1 MLAPAHS
8 RHLVLSA
15 SGCEV
20 PGHRGWERFHKAPYV
35 VWQVEALSNSGS
47 APLEPLTLGKVPP
60 QPPLPSCEDSV
71 GQWCHHFTPEDTA
84 GWVPACGPRCPL
96 GWGWL
101 RCPGPGCVSRLS
113 VARIGGGVGDSAH
126 RGPCGDGAGDS
137 RGPSASHLF
146 SPPSL
151 TPCSRRQQ
159 DCVRLSGGPDVSG
172 AVAPYGQGH
181 IQDLGRCPPRA
192 SPASALTCVPWHI
205 PVILSLCNK
214 GIGNWLFNFHFL
226 VKRPQEEGDRWA

>member
-35 VWQVEALSNSGS
+35 VWQVEARSNAGS

-60 QPPLPSCEDSV
+60 QPALPSCEDSV

-113 VARIGGGVGDSAH
+113 VARSRGVVQAPLGIQMVGPEASGEEGSGVGWGTLPTEGHVGMEQVTAGAPPLPTSSA
-126 RGPCGDGAGDS
+126 R
-137 RGPSASHLF
+137 
-146 SPPSL
+146 
-151 TPCSRRQQ
+151 
-159 DCVRLSGGPDVSG
+159 
-172 AVAPYGQGH
+172 
-181 IQDLGRCPPRA
+181 
-192 SPASALTCVPWHI
+192 PA
-205 PVILSLCNK
+205 
-214 GIGNWLFNFHFL
+214 
-226 VKRPQEEGDRWA
+226 